1 MTQPETLLTVGEIA
15 RRLGQEVHRI
25 EYVIRSRNIR
35 PVGWAGPA
43 GRGIWRPGM
52 RRRPQL
58 SRLKAVIVWFIPG
71 PRMIGFG
78 SVKPQH
84 GLC

>member
-35 PVGWAGPA
+35 PVGWAGHA
-43 GRGIWRPGM
+43 RVFRDADLDRIASEIRRIAEDRGEIVATTVGE
-52 RRRPQL
+52 QL
-58 SRLKAVIVWFIPG
+58 S
-71 PRMIGFG
+71 
-78 SVKPQH
+78 H
-84 GLC
+84 GK